1 MNSKNGL
8 HEGMNQPSPVS
19 RVLALGFYDGPTE
32 GILQLRDSGEVF
44 RFQML
49 DSRTAE
55 GSEEEI
61 RVFGLHPLPG
71 DSLDRIAGLLGPFQP
86 PRWPVWCPVWKFPSE
101 EVKGA
106 IDREIETILEQMG
119 PLTWVIAAD
128 PIFRTVR
135 ALPVEI
141 PLPAVA

>member
-1 MNSKNGL
+1 MNATNGL

-49 DSRTAE
+49 DSRTAD
-55 GSEEEI
+55 GSEDEI
-61 RVFGLHPLPG
+61 RVFGLHPLPNG
-71 DSLDRIAGLLGPFQP
+71 SLDRITSLLAPFQP
-86 PRWPVWCPVWKFPSE
+86 PRWPVWCPVWQFPSE
-101 EVKGA
+101 AAKATV
-106 IDREIETILEQMG
+106 DREIDSVLGQMG
-119 PLTWVIAAD
+119 PLTWVVAAD
-128 PIFRTVR
+128 PVFRTVR

-141 PLPAVA
+141 PIPAVA